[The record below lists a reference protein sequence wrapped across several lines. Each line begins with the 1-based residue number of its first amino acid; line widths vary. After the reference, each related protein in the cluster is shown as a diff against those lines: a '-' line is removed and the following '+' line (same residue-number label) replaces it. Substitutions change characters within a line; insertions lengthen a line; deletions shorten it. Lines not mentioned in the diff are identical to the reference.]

1 MWKELSLNWR
11 KLDME
16 TNYEIIYLGN
26 GEIEFVKIEEE
37 EVNE

>member
-26 GEIEFVKIEEE
+26 VEIEFVKIEEE